1 MACQVIEARC
11 ACGCLARHPLWH
23 LLQTFQEQSQPVI
36 PSSPC
41 LHHDSCSWVYL
52 ASCSLW
58 AGLLAACE
66 SFGCNYHDRRES
78 GSERFFFCFFSY
90 IAKSLLPE
98 GKQRREQK
106 HELSNRICRHRRPF
120 GAMID
125 RPAFAMGS
133 AAHRRTPSSGQR
145 RDGERSDVR
154 PCACCGRTRR
164 AERRAAG
171 AYERA
176 AYSRSSG
183 SCWCSSA

>member
-1 MACQVIEARC
+1 MKDSLRSTMPVGA
-11 ACGCLARHPLWH
+11 HP
-23 LLQTFQEQSQPVI
+23 
-36 PSSPC
+36 
-41 LHHDSCSWVYL
+41 
-52 ASCSLW
+52 
-58 AGLLAACE
+58 E
-66 SFGCNYHDRRES
+66 SN
-78 GSERFFFCFFSY
+78 
-90 IAKSLLPE
+90 IAKSVLYE

-164 AERRAAG
+164 AEPTRCTRI
-171 AYERA
+171 RA

-183 SCWCSSA
+183 SCSCSSSARCRMPARKLTPAEENAASAALATLVKKKLEKKPGGRGRRRKSQ

>member
-1 MACQVIEARC
+1 MHYACNSSNTISICKRIRP
-11 ACGCLARHPLWH
+11 GSNLATRIKVGL
-23 LLQTFQEQSQPVI
+23 EQF
-36 PSSPC
+36 
-41 LHHDSCSWVYL
+41 Y
-52 ASCSLW
+52 
-58 AGLLAACE
+58 
-66 SFGCNYHDRRES
+66 YHDRRES

-125 RPAFAMGS
+125 CPAFAMGS